1 MMAVA
6 MLSIAAAGCMVCS
19 PLFWSLPTA
28 FLDGRSAAAG
38 IAGINSFAGLAAF
51 ASPYA
56 IGFIKDATGSTDI
69 GMYFLATFAFI
80 GAFLVYLVPKQ
91 LVNK

>member
-1 MMAVA
+1 M
-6 MLSIAAAGCMVCS
+6 
-19 PLFWSLPTA
+19 LFWNCCC
-28 FLDGRSAAAG
+28 LDGLDGAG

-56 IGFIKDATGSTDI
+56 IGFIKDATGSA
-69 GMYFLATFAFI
+69 GYRHVLSRHLAFI